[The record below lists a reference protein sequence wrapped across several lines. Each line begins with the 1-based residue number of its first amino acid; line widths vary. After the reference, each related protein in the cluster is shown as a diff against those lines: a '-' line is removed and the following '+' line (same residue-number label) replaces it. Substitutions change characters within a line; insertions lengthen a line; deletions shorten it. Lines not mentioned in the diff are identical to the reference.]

1 MSQKWSKIGI
11 NHQFHWGFNLGAGG
25 GYLVNLLTYF
35 FIATLLVFSF
45 LKRSPK
51 DIGGFREPYIPGLCA
66 ETAMDTF
73 YTMVNGDI
81 GLKRFFSGNFGWKIY
96 WEKSSN
102 VLTTLRLYI
111 KILVLIF
118 RFGSWLMIRH
128 QLFMHYIAKVPHTHL
143 GKPTG
148 R

>member
-1 MSQKWSKIGI
+1 MG
-11 NHQFHWGFNLGAGG
+11 
-25 GYLVNLLTYF
+25 
-35 FIATLLVFSF
+35 F
-45 LKRSPK
+45 LKPSPN
-51 DIGGFREPYIPGLCA
+51 DIGGFREPYVPGLCA

-73 YTMVNGDI
+73 YTMVNGDM

-96 WEKSSN
+96 WETSSN
-102 VLTTLRLYI
+102 VLTTLRLYM

-128 QLFMHYIAKVPHTHL
+128 QLFMHYIAKVPHTRL